1 MSALEEEEEV
11 EPKILF
17 TSEPRPQNKSCSE
30 CQHDARKKYFS
41 MSVCQY
47 VRMQLFSLGIKM
59 KVVQNVIRIS
69 DSHYVI
75 MSIRQYVSMSIC
87 QNATFQLRYQ
97 NESCSE
103 CHQDVR

>member
-1 MSALEEEEEV
+1 MSERHYV
-11 EPKILF
+11 
-17 TSEPRPQNKSCSE
+17 N
-30 CQHDARKKYFS
+30 

-59 KVVQNVIRIS
+59 KVVQNVIRMS

-75 MSIRQYVSMSIC
+75 MSKRQYISMSIC

-97 NESCSE
+97 NKSCSKCNLYKDVRMSRCQNATFQLGYQNESCSE
-103 CHQDVR
+103 CHYDVR